1 MHHSIDVKIVELYYL
16 NNKNVLDLFKAVKH
30 LMLNTKESPCEKSP
44 DYNFAH
50 CVENKLAAE
59 VGCKPY
65 WIDII
70 SLNLPVCANGSQYAR
85 EAFTKC
91 PTFWLRE

>member
-1 MHHSIDVKIVELYYL
+1 
-16 NNKNVLDLFKAVKH
+16 
-30 LMLNTKESPCEKSP
+30 MLNTKESPCEKSP

-50 CVENKLAAE
+50 CVENKLAAA

-85 EAFTKC
+85 EAFKKC
-91 PTFWLRE
+91 STRYYSIKNWVLKIID

>member
-1 MHHSIDVKIVELYYL
+1 M
-16 NNKNVLDLFKAVKH
+16 LDS
-30 LMLNTKESPCEKSP
+30 KESPCEKSP

-70 SLNLPVCANGSQYAR
+70 V
-85 EAFTKC
+85 K
-91 PTFWLRE
+91 LREKEGQRVDSRGQSKVIYRL